1 MLTLFRNLFTPPR
14 HMILLLLATWIGL
27 NFAEK
32 RAQRYGISKED
43 INNLTYYGLIAFVL
57 GGRLSFVL
65 QNLSAFIKSPLG
77 IISINPDIFDP
88 LGGVA
93 ISIIVAMIYGQQ
105 RGLKLWNTLDAL
117 TPFFAVL
124 SIGIG
129 LSHLAAGTA
138 FGMETDV
145 AWGIDLWNATRH
157 PTQIY
162 ETVASL
168 LIFWLIWFQKQN
180 PRPGILF
187 PTYAALTAATQLFI
201 QAFRGDSTLIL
212 GGLRQGQVIAWVT
225 LAVTFVLFE
234 YRLKEEN
241 HEG

>member
-1 MLTLFRNLFTPPR
+1 MLTLFRNLFSPPR

-32 RAQRYGISKED
+32 RAERHGISKED
-43 INNLTYYGLIAFVL
+43 INNLTYYGMIAFVL

-65 QNLSAFIKSPLG
+65 QNLTAFTKSPLG

-93 ISIIVAMIYGQQ
+93 VAVIVAMIYGQR

-129 LSHLAAGTA
+129 LSHLAAGTV
-138 FGMETDV
+138 FGMQTDV
-145 AWGIDLWNATRH
+145 AWGINLWNATRH

-162 ETVASL
+162 EIVASL
-168 LIFWLIWFQKQN
+168 LVFRLVWFQRQN

-187 PTYAALTAATQLFI
+187 LTYAMFTAATQLFI

-212 GGLRQGQVIAWVT
+212 SGLRQGQVVAWIT
-225 LAVTFVLFE
+225 LAVSFILFE